1 MAVNVFHDAPRVKI
15 MYFFE
20 KVITAL
26 QNLENHK
33 VLLEDPAWL
42 GLKGPYQGYQ
52 KTLINKDF

>member
-1 MAVNVFHDAPRVKI
+1 MFPFKI